1 MKTVL
6 LAVGR
11 LRPAYRALMDDYAG
25 RLTRYGDFAEL
36 EVREASSAPTVDV
49 QLRDEAGR
57 LTEKLPAGAQVVALD
72 RMGDGWSSEALAQ
85 RLNRWREL
93 SRPLAV
99 VIGGS
104 HGLAPD
110 FLARAD
116 ARWSL
121 GPATL
126 PHELARVVAVE
137 QLYRAWTIVKGEK
150 YHK

>member
-25 RLTRYGDFAEL
+25 RLARYGDFAEL